1 MNTAIRA
8 TLLIAIFS
16 VLSKILGLGRWMVF
30 SNRLGAGQ
38 ESDIYVAA
46 FRFPD
51 LIFNLLILGT
61 LSAAFIPVFVEYLG
75 RDREEAFV
83 VASTIFNITLAVMAF
98 LGFVG
103 FLFSPLLVKILA
115 PGFSAEAKIQ
125 TAHLTRILMLSPL
138 LFGLSSVLTSVLHSF
153 KRFLTASMA
162 PLLYNLSIIIG
173 VVFFFPRFG
182 LAGIVWAGVA
192 GAFLHFAIQLPLSL
206 RLGLQPFRNFTLF
219 HPGVRKIARLFLPRI
234 FGIELGQISLLTA
247 SVIGS
252 TLAAGGITSF
262 YYAYDLYTVP
272 IGILAVPFALA
283 SFPYM
288 SEFFAKRDF
297 SGMKKFFS
305 ETTVQILFLVI
316 PVSVIILLLRAQ
328 LVRLIF
334 GAGGNTN
341 FSFADTRLTAQALGY
356 FALSLFAQA
365 LVPLLARCF
374 YAMQNTL
381 IPVISGFIS
390 AAVNIGLA
398 VFFTR
403 TGGADTMALAF
414 SAAIIVHM
422 IIMLAVLH
430 HRLRGLED
438 EFIILRVVKI
448 SVASILM
455 GIATYVTLYLVAP
468 FVDMSTYVGVMIQT
482 LAAFA
487 AALATYFIAGHIVK
501 LPETK
506 QVLVVIKNWFTKFTK
521 PVTSAI
527 VDMFTDIK

>member
-1 MNTAIRA
+1 MNSAIRA
-8 TLLIAIFS
+8 TILIAFFS
-16 VLSKILGLGRWMVF
+16 ILSKILGLGRWMVF
-30 SNRLGAGQ
+30 SNRLGASG

-98 LGFVG
+98 LGFIG
-103 FLFSPLLVKILA
+103 FLLSPLLVKILV
-115 PGFSAEAKIQ
+115 PGFSEEAKIQ
-125 TAHLTRILMLSPL
+125 TAHLTRILMLAPL
-138 LFGLSSVLTSVLHSF
+138 LFGLSSVLTSVLHSH
-153 KRFLTASMA
+153 KRFLMASVA
-162 PLLYNLSIIIG
+162 PLFYNLSIIIG

-192 GAFLHFAIQLPLSL
+192 GAFLHFAVQLPLAL
-206 RLGLQPFRNFTLF
+206 RFGLKPLKYFAL
-219 HPGVRKIARLFLPRI
+219 HHAGVKKIGGLFLPRI
-234 FGIELGQISLLTA
+234 FGIELGQISLLAA

-252 TLAAGGITSF
+252 TLAAGSITSF

-288 SEFFAKRDF
+288 SEFFAKKDF

-305 ETTVQILFLVI
+305 ETMVQILFLII
-316 PVSVIILLLRAQ
+316 PVSVIMLLLRAQ

-341 FSFADTRLTAQALGY
+341 FSFADTRLTAQALG
-356 FALSLFAQA
+356 FFVLSLFAQS
-365 LVPLLARCF
+365 LVPFLARCF
-374 YAMQNTL
+374 YALQNTL
-381 IPVISGFIS
+381 IPVISGAIA

-403 TGGADTMALAF
+403 VGGADTMALAF
-414 SAAIIVHM
+414 SVAIVLHM
-422 IIMLAVLH
+422 AIMLAILH
-430 HRLRGLED
+430 RRLGGLED

-455 GIATYVTLYLVAP
+455 GIAAYLTLYLVAP
-468 FVDMSTYVGVMIQT
+468 FVDMSTYVGVLAQT
-482 LAAFA
+482 LAALA
-487 AALATYFIAGHIVK
+487 AALVTYFIAGHAVK

-506 QVLVVIKNWFTKFTK
+506 QVLGVLKDWFAKFTR